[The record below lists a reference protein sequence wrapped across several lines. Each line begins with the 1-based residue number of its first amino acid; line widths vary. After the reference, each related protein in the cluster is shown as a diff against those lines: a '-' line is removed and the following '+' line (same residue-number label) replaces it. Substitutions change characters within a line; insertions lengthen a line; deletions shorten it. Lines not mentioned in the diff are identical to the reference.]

1 MRTLLLLFILLL
13 LVFVV
18 SALAAVPVYL
28 LVQNVADVPF
38 KTIISDLC
46 SLSGLVLVFLFL
58 KYKGCL
64 NRQVSGF
71 ATGNTS
77 LTRDIMTGF
86 GAGIGIMLVLELMLL
101 GLDVHQPEPDLDVSL
116 HTLAILFIK
125 GVFAGLGV
133 GLIEETIFRGALL
146 GGLRT
151 MTGTLSAVFAT
162 SVVYAGVHFIKFPA
176 LPPGAEI
183 HWYTGFSVLS
193 DSFARFAKPV
203 FVDMF
208 LALSAFGFL
217 LALVRM
223 NKGNIYQC
231 IGIHAG
237 VVFSMKLISH
247 LTDYNPDGSFLF
259 LVNKIDR
266 LLGYLAFVLL
276 VILTIAYHFLVRR
289 KSPPGN
295 A

>member
-1 MRTLLLLFILLL
+1 MRTLLLLSILLL
-13 LVFVV
+13 LVFMV

-28 LVQNVADVPF
+28 LVQNLADVPF
-38 KTIISDLC
+38 KKIITHLC
-46 SLSGLVLVFLFL
+46 SLSGLVIVFLFL
-58 KYKGCL
+58 KYNNCL

-71 ATGNTS
+71 SRGNTPLS
-77 LTRDIMTGF
+77 RDIMTGF
-86 GAGIGIMLVLELMLL
+86 GAGIGIMLALELMLL
-101 GLDVHQPEPDLDVSL
+101 GLNIHQPEANLDVSL
-116 HTLAILFIK
+116 RTLSILFIK
-125 GVFAGLGV
+125 GVFTGLVV
-133 GLIEETIFRGALL
+133 GLIEETIYRGALL

-151 MTGTLSAVFAT
+151 MTGTLSAVIAT

-176 LPPGAEI
+176 LSPGAEV

-193 DSFARFAKPV
+193 GAFARFGDPV
-203 FVDMF
+203 FIDMF
-208 LALSAFGFL
+208 LALTAFGFL
-217 LALVRM
+217 LALVRL

-247 LTDYNPDGSFLF
+247 LTDFNPDGSCIF

-266 LLGYLAFVLL
+266 LLGFLAFILL
-276 VILTIAYHFLVRR
+276 VILTVGYHFLVRR
-289 KSPPGN
+289 KASPGS